1 MIRSMVS
8 RKLTSRQKSNIRH
21 FAHRMGTYRARPI
34 EQMIESIVVKDG
46 AKTFLQIG
54 ANDGYYSDP
63 LNLAI
68 FSHKITGTFVEPQ
81 SNYHRAL
88 RRTYAGFDGMT
99 FLQCA
104 ITQQAGTMTMYTLD
118 CSSGRLPG
126 WACGVGT
133 LSRDQILKS
142 GDQIPNI
149 EDYIRSGEVECIT
162 VSELLTQSTTSDPDI
177 IAVDAEGFDYDI
189 LSQFDF
195 ATLSAKL
202 VVYESDSM
210 KPQDAATLACAL
222 TAAGFVL
229 IDTGQDTVALRHDTH
244 TIRALQVTQATIAA

>member
-1 MIRSMVS
+1 MS
-8 RKLTSRQKSNIRH
+8 RKLTGRQKSTLRH
-21 FAHRMGTYRARPI
+21 FAHRIGKYKPREI
-34 EQMIESIVVKDG
+34 ERMIDSIIVNDG

-68 FSHKITGTFVEPQ
+68 FSHRIEGTFVEPQ
-81 SNYHRAL
+81 TNYHRAL
-88 RRTYAGFDGMT
+88 RNTYAGFGGMT
-99 FLQCA
+99 FLRCA
-104 ITQQAGTMTMYTLD
+104 IARQAGTMTMYTLD

-133 LSRDQILKS
+133 LSREQILKS

-149 EDYIRSGEVECIT
+149 DAYIRSDEVNCIT
-162 VSELLTQSTTSDPDI
+162 VDELLARSTTDDPDI

-195 ATLSAKL
+195 AKLSAKL

-210 KPQDAATLACAL
+210 KPSDAASLGRVL
-222 TAAGFVL
+222 TDAGFAL
-229 IDTGQDTVALRHDTH
+229 IETGQDTIALRRDTH
-244 TIRALQVTQATIAA
+244 TFRASNAGKVAIAA